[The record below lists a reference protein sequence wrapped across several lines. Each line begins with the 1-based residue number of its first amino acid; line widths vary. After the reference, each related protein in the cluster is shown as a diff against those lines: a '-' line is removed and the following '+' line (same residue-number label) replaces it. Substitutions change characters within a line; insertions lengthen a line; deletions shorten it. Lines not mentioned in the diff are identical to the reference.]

1 MTFNW
6 KTCPSPV
13 PTDHWMVAVK
23 YVPKDALEIGKGRWT
38 IQVRTLE
45 NKKLMQTITDRGIRL
60 QHDLEDIKRRQVD
73 QRLSNPQR
81 LWQDFKRD
89 ISVIAKAQTKATY
102 HKMNTH
108 IRLLQQDIKALTNNE
123 NADTDDKIRSEEAF
137 LTDELEFLE
146 KKAVKNRRNTLS
158 VELANHGEIP
168 GGIWTAMSKE
178 KKPRDMIHRLKIPG
192 SNPPQYE

>member
-1 MTFNW
+1 
-6 KTCPSPV
+6 
-13 PTDHWMVAVK
+13 
-23 YVPKDALEIGKGRWT
+23 
-38 IQVRTLE
+38 
-45 NKKLMQTITDRGIRL
+45 
-60 QHDLEDIKRRQVD
+60 
-73 QRLSNPQR
+73 
-81 LWQDFKRD
+81 
-89 ISVIAKAQTKATY
+89 
-102 HKMNTH
+102 MNTH

-137 LTDELEFLE
+137 LTDELKFLE